1 MTKSTKWFLA
11 ILAFLALLA
20 VGFTVLLVSLFN
32 SISTERTET
41 VTVGSGGKLAVI
53 ELRGVI
59 TSSEDIVRQLK
70 KYGDSRGVRGIVLHI
85 ESPGGGVVASQEMYE
100 EVRKVRD
107 AGKPVVVSMG
117 ALAASGGYYV
127 ACGGTR
133 LVANRGTL
141 TGSIGVISEFLQLKN
156 ALEKLGIDMKTI
168 KAGKLKDAGS
178 PTKKMTE
185 EDQQYFQALM
195 DEVHDQF
202 KEVVTRERRLS
213 PAKVRALADGRVFTG
228 EQAVALGLVDTI
240 GTFED
245 AVHIAGA
252 LAGIEGEPAIV
263 KERKRQAWFESMF
276 GDAGDAL
283 RELKQEL
290 LNRPVL
296 SYRFTGGD

>member
-32 SISTERTET
+32 SVSTERTET
-41 VTVGSGGKLAVI
+41 VTVGSGGKLAVV

-59 TSSEDIVRQLK
+59 TSSEDVVRQLK
-70 KYGDSRGVRGIVLHI
+70 KYRDSRGVRGIVLHI

-107 AGKPVVVSMG
+107 GGKPVVVSMG

-127 ACGGTR
+127 ACGATR

-156 ALEKLGIDMKTI
+156 ALDKLGIDMKTI

-202 KEVVTRERRLS
+202 KEVVTRERHLS

-263 KERKRQAWFESMF
+263 RERKRQAWFESMF

-290 LNRPVL
+290 LDRPVL